1 MSFSRGAILRIEE
14 NLDVLIPYLI
24 RLTLQDFKHDIP
36 GSDPVDSQGGHFF
49 SDDYESLSL
58 LRRQK
63 QVGCLAIYPKPFKC
77 AVMKLA
83 VISHLTLKSCPLK
96 AILER

>member
-1 MSFSRGAILRIEE
+1 
-14 NLDVLIPYLI
+14 
-24 RLTLQDFKHDIP
+24 
-36 GSDPVDSQGGHFF
+36 
-49 SDDYESLSL
+49 L